1 MAKAKLNLQA
11 YQQDILARLR
21 DLTTNTGTASA
32 SKLGVTINGFNWLVA
47 LDDISEV
54 IPLPEITRVPQ
65 TQPWFMGMANVR
77 GNLYA
82 LTDLASF
89 LGYPAATISA
99 NSRILLVHQK
109 FEMNSGFLVERLIGL
124 RSTEDMEKQD
134 DIGEQAV
141 WYVNQYKDSNNET
154 WHEMDIGKL
163 LDQHEFMQVAA

>member
-21 DLTTNTGTASA
+21 DLTTNTSTTST

-65 TQPWFMGMANVR
+65 TQSWFMGMANVR

-82 LTDLASF
+82 LTDLANF

-99 NSRILLVHQK
+99 NSRILLVHHK
-109 FEMNSGFLVERLIGL
+109 FEMNSGFLVERLVGL
-124 RSTEDMEKQD
+124 RSSEDMEKQD

>member
-21 DLTTNTGTASA
+21 DLTTNKSTTAA
-32 SKLGVTINGFNWLVA
+32 SKLGVTINGFNWLIA

-65 TQPWFMGMANVR
+65 TQSWFMGMANVR

-82 LTDLASF
+82 LSDLASF
-89 LGYPAATISA
+89 LGYPATSVNA

-109 FEMNSGFLVERLIGL
+109 FEMNAGLLVERLIGL
-124 RSTEDMEKQD
+124 RSSEDMEKQD